1 MSKKKKQI
9 TNQINSQ
16 AINNIKTSFLNILKK
31 NWKQLLFLAI
41 LAFIAYCNSFRGEFL
56 SDDIEAILNN
66 KNIGNLLYYLRTQ
79 PLTFMRYLVYY
90 FTQKIN
96 GVDPFAFKIMNFSFH
111 LMTVL
116 AVYVLIL
123 IVYTPLVALLT
134 ACLFAVHPILTETGN
149 WISGGVHA
157 QYVFFIILSFIFY
170 LLSKKNSWMLKYYIL
185 SIILYLLG
193 ILTTEKAIVLFP
205 ILFLYEIS
213 FDNLK
218 KTWKRLLPFASIAFL
233 WVILFL
239 SFSRIGDRILALE
252 TGHYQTGKFY
262 NPLTQIPTAISSY
275 LRLIFWP
282 DGLTLYH
289 SEMTF
294 DMTKYIIMITVTL
307 SFFAF
312 LIWAWKKNKNFF
324 FWGSFFIAS
333 LLPMLTPLR
342 VAWIVAERYVYLGS
356 LGIFVIFVLL
366 ITKIVKDKK
375 VLYIIMAIII
385 IALTTRT
392 LIRNKDWQNQDT
404 LWLSA
409 AKTSPSSS
417 QNHNNLGDLYARQG
431 DYQKAI
437 EEFKKAIEI
446 KPNYG
451 DAYHNLA
458 NIYHQIGDNEQ
469 AIENYQKALSFNP
482 NLWQSYQNL
491 AATYFEKEDF
501 AKSLEY
507 MSKAIQINPQGEEL
521 YINTSIIY
529 IKLNE
534 NEKAKEVIQ
543 KALVINPQSERAQQ
557 LLSQITK

>member
-1 MSKKKKQI
+1 MSKKKKQAA
-9 TNQINSQ
+9 NQINNRT
-16 AINNIKTSFLNILKK
+16 ITNVKTSFLNILKK

-41 LAFIAYCNSFRGEFL
+41 LAFIAYCNSFKGQFL
-56 SDDIEAILNN
+56 SDDIEAIVNN
-66 KNIGNLLYYLRTQ
+66 KNIGNIFYYLRTQ

-90 FTQKIN
+90 ITQKIN
-96 GVDPFAFKIMNFSFH
+96 GIDPFAFKIMNFSFH
-111 LMTVL
+111 LMAVL
-116 AVYVLIL
+116 AVYILVLI
-123 IVYTPLVALLT
+123 IHTPLIALLT
-134 ACLFAVHPILTETGN
+134 ASLFAVHPILSENAN

-157 QYVFFIILSFIFY
+157 QYVFFIVLSFIFY
-170 LLSKKNSWMLKYYIL
+170 LLSKKNSWLLRYYIL
-185 SIILYLLG
+185 SVILYLLG

-213 FDNLK
+213 FGNLK
-218 KTWKRLLPFASIAFL
+218 KTWKKLLPFASIAFL

-239 SFSRIGDRILALE
+239 SFSRISDRILALE
-252 TGHYQTGKFY
+252 TGHYQAGRFY

-289 SEMTF
+289 SEITF
-294 DMTKYIIMITVTL
+294 SPIKYAIMITVTL

-333 LLPMLTPLR
+333 LLPMLTPFR

-366 ITKIVKDKK
+366 ITKLIKNKK
-375 VLYIIMAIII
+375 VLYIIMAVII
-385 IALTTRT
+385 IALATRT

-409 AKTSPSSS
+409 AKSSPSSS

-458 NIYHQIGDNEQ
+458 NIYHQIDDNEQ

-491 AATYFEKEDF
+491 AATYFEQKDF

-507 MSKAIQINPQGEEL
+507 IGKAIQINPQGEEL
-521 YINTSIIY
+521 YINASIIY

-534 NEKAKEVIQ
+534 NEKAKELLQ
-543 KALVINPQSERAQQ
+543 KALQINPENEKVKSF
-557 LLSQITK
+557 LKSLP

>member
-1 MSKKKKQI
+1 MGKKKKQ
-9 TNQINSQ
+9 TANQIDNQ
-16 AINNIKTSFLNILKK
+16 TINNIKKSFLNILKK

-41 LAFIAYCNSFRGEFL
+41 LVFIAYCNSFKGQFL
-56 SDDIEAILNN
+56 SDDIEAIVEN
-66 KNIGNLLYYLRTQ
+66 KNIGNILYYFRTQ

-90 FTQKIN
+90 ITQKIN

-111 LMTVL
+111 LTTVL

-123 IVYTPLVALLT
+123 IIHTPLVALLT
-134 ACLFAVHPILTETGN
+134 ASLFAVHPILSENAN

-157 QYVFFIILSFIFY
+157 QYTFFIILSFIFY
-170 LLSKKNSWMLKYYIL
+170 LLSKKSSWLFKYYIL
-185 SIILYLLG
+185 SIIFYLLG

-205 ILFLYEIS
+205 ILFLYEVS

-239 SFSRIGDRILALE
+239 SFSRISNRILALE
-252 TGHYQTGKFY
+252 TGHYQTGRFY

-289 SEMTF
+289 SEMAF
-294 DMTKYIIMITVTL
+294 GPIKYTIMAIVTV

-312 LIWAWKKNKNFF
+312 LIWSWKRNKKNF

-333 LLPMLTPLR
+333 LLPMLTPFR
-342 VAWIVAERYVYLGS
+342 VAWVVAERYVYLGS
-356 LGIFVIFVLL
+356 LGIFVVFILL
-366 ITKIVKDKK
+366 MTKIIKDRKI
-375 VLYIIMAIII
+375 LYIIMAIII
-385 IALTTRT
+385 VGLTTRT

-469 AIENYQKALSFNP
+469 AIENYQKALFFNP

-491 AATYFEKEDF
+491 AATHFEEGDLN
-501 AKSLEY
+501 KSLEY
-507 MSKAIQINPQGEEL
+507 MNKALEINPGSEEL

-529 IKLNE
+529 IKLDDIETAKIYLNKALEINPE
-534 NEKAKEVIQ
+534 NEKVKSF
-543 KALVINPQSERAQQ
+543 LRSLP
-557 LLSQITK
+557 